1 MELRQ
6 LRYFIAVAEEMHFN
20 RAAERLHIAQPALS
34 QQIQR
39 LERNL
44 KTQLFIRT
52 TRSVEITD
60 TGRVLL
66 EAARRVVAEAER
78 AQSQVELATL
88 GNTGLL
94 RVGFVSSA
102 ALSLLPGMV
111 NHMHERLPQ
120 VHFQLQE
127 NTTERQI
134 QAVLDGTLDVGIV
147 REIEP
152 IDGIRI
158 TALKPEALVVAV
170 PESHA
175 LAGRPSVSLSELA
188 GEEFV
193 VFPRNQVSRLYDLI
207 AALCIQAGFHIKIAQ
222 EAIQFPTI
230 LGLVAARTGIAIV
243 PESLRALQ
251 IHGLAYL
258 ELSDAAA
265 YSQVSLICAEAR
277 RDSALVKRFLEAV
290 DIQAPPPSSRESTS

>member
-66 EAARRVVAEAER
+66 EAARRVISEAER

-88 GNTGLL
+88 GSTGLL

-111 NHMHERLPQ
+111 NRLHEHLPQ
-120 VHFQLQE
+120 VRFQLQE
-127 NTTERQI
+127 NTTEQQI
-134 QAVLDGTLDVGIV
+134 QAVLDGQLDVGIV

-152 IDGIRI
+152 IDGIHI
-158 TALKPEALVVAV
+158 TALKREALVVGV
-170 PESHA
+170 PETHP
-175 LAGRPSVSLSELA
+175 LAQRTSVKLAELA
-188 GEEFV
+188 GEGFV

-207 AALCIQAGFHIKIAQ
+207 SALCIQAGFHIRIAQ

-251 IHGLAYL
+251 IAGVAYL
-258 ELSDAAA
+258 DLNDTAAA
-265 YSQVSLICAEAR
+265 SQISLICAENR
-277 RDSALVKRFLEAV
+277 RDSALVKRFLE
-290 DIQAPPPSSRESTS
+290 SSTL

>member
-20 RAAERLHIAQPALS
+20 RAAARLHIAQPALS

-44 KTQLFIRT
+44 KTQLFVRT

-66 EAARRVVAEAER
+66 EAARRVISEAER
-78 AQSQVELATL
+78 AESQVELATR
-88 GNTGLL
+88 GSTGLL

-102 ALSLLPGMV
+102 ALFLLPGMV
-111 NHMHERLPQ
+111 NSMHEQWPQ
-120 VHFQLQE
+120 VQFQLQE

-134 QAVLDGTLDVGIV
+134 QGVLEGQLDVGIV

-152 IDGIRI
+152 IEGIHV
-158 TALKPEALVVAV
+158 TALRREPLIVAV
-170 PESHA
+170 PHSHP
-175 LAGRPSVSLSELA
+175 LAQRASVPLKELA
-188 GEEFV
+188 GQDFV
-193 VFPRNQVSRLYDLI
+193 VFPRHQVSRLYDLI
-207 AALCIQAGFHIKIAQ
+207 SALCIQAGFHIRVAQ

-251 IHGLAYL
+251 IPGVAYL
-258 ELSDAAA
+258 DLTDAAA
-265 YSQVSLICAEAR
+265 YSRVSLICAEGR
-277 RDSALVKRFLEAV
+277 QDSALVERFMEAGGV
-290 DIQAPPPSSRESTS
+290 

>member
-20 RAAERLHIAQPALS
+20 RAAERLRIAQPALS

-88 GNTGLL
+88 GSTGLL

-102 ALSLLPGMV
+102 ALSLLPAMV
-111 NHMHERLPQ
+111 NRMHEHLPQ
-120 VHFQLQE
+120 VRFQLQE
-127 NTTERQI
+127 STTERQI
-134 QAVLDGTLDVGIV
+134 QSILEGQLDVGIV

-152 IDGIRI
+152 IKGVHI
-158 TALKPEALVVAV
+158 TPLKREALVVAV
-170 PESHA
+170 PETHP
-175 LAGRPSVSLSELA
+175 LAGRDSVQLAELG

-207 AALCIQAGFHIKIAQ
+207 SALCIQAGFHIRIAQ

-251 IHGLAYL
+251 IPGVAYL
-258 ELSDAAA
+258 DLDDMAA
-265 YSQVSLICAEAR
+265 YSQVSLICSEGR
-277 RDSALVKRFLEAV
+277 RDSALVKRFLEAGDV
-290 DIQAPPPSSRESTS
+290 

>member
-20 RAAERLHIAQPALS
+20 RAAARLHIAQPALS

-39 LERNL
+39 LERSL
-44 KTQLFIRT
+44 KTKLFVRT

-66 EAARRVVAEAER
+66 EAARRVISEAER
-78 AQSQVELATL
+78 AESQVELATR
-88 GNTGLL
+88 GSTGLL

-102 ALSLLPGMV
+102 ALFLLPGMV
-111 NHMHERLPQ
+111 NRLHEQWPQ
-120 VHFQLQE
+120 VQFQLQE

-134 QAVLDGTLDVGIV
+134 QAVLEGQLDVGIV

-152 IDGIRI
+152 IEGIHV
-158 TALKPEALVVAV
+158 TALRREPLIVAV
-170 PESHA
+170 PQSHPLA
-175 LAGRPSVSLSELA
+175 ERTSVPLKDLAGQD
-188 GEEFV
+188 FV
-193 VFPRNQVSRLYDLI
+193 VFPRHQVSRLYDLI
-207 AALCIQAGFHIKIAQ
+207 SALCIQAGFHIRVAQ

-251 IHGLAYL
+251 IPGVAYL
-258 ELSDAAA
+258 NLSDEAA
-265 YSQVSLICAEAR
+265 YSRVSLICAEGR
-277 RDSALVKRFLEAV
+277 QDSALVDRFMEAGGV
-290 DIQAPPPSSRESTS
+290 

>member
-60 TGRVLL
+60 TGQVLL

-88 GNTGLL
+88 GSTGLL

-102 ALSLLPGMV
+102 ALSLLPEMV
-111 NHMHERLPQ
+111 NRMHEQLPQ
-120 VHFQLQE
+120 VRFQLQE
-127 NTTERQI
+127 STTERQI
-134 QAVLDGTLDVGIV
+134 QSVLEGQLDVGIV
-147 REIEP
+147 REVEP
-152 IDGIRI
+152 IKGIHR
-158 TALKPEALVVAV
+158 TPLKREALVVAV
-170 PESHA
+170 PENHQ
-175 LAGRPSVSLSELA
+175 LAGRSSVQLAELA

-193 VFPRNQVSRLYDLI
+193 VFPRSQVSRLYDLI
-207 AALCIQAGFHIKIAQ
+207 SALCIQSGFHIRIAQ

-251 IHGLAYL
+251 IPGVAYSD
-258 ELSDAAA
+258 LSDTAA
-265 YSQVSLICAEAR
+265 YSQVSLICSEAR
-277 RDSALVKRFLEAV
+277 QNSALVKRFLE
-290 DIQAPPPSSRESTS
+290 SGEF

>member
-66 EAARRVVAEAER
+66 EAARRVISEAER

-88 GNTGLL
+88 GSTGLL

-111 NHMHERLPQ
+111 NRLHEHLPQ
-120 VHFQLQE
+120 VRFQLQE
-127 NTTERQI
+127 NTTEQQI
-134 QAVLDGTLDVGIV
+134 QAVLDGQLDVGIV

-152 IDGIRI
+152 IDGIHI
-158 TALKPEALVVAV
+158 TALKREALVVAV
-170 PESHA
+170 PETHP
-175 LAGRPSVSLSELA
+175 LAQRTSVKLAELA
-188 GEEFV
+188 GEGFV

-207 AALCIQAGFHIKIAQ
+207 SALCIQAGFHIRIAQ

-251 IHGLAYL
+251 SAGVAYL
-258 ELSDAAA
+258 DLNDTAAA
-265 YSQVSLICAEAR
+265 SQISLICAENR
-277 RDSALVKRFLEAV
+277 RDSALVKRFLE
-290 DIQAPPPSSRESTS
+290 SSTL

>member
-66 EAARRVVAEAER
+66 EAARRVISEAER

-88 GNTGLL
+88 GSTGLL

-111 NHMHERLPQ
+111 NRLHEHLPQ
-120 VHFQLQE
+120 VRFQLQE
-127 NTTERQI
+127 NTTEQQI
-134 QAVLDGTLDVGIV
+134 QAVLDGQLDVGIV

-152 IDGIRI
+152 IDGIHI
-158 TALKPEALVVAV
+158 TALKREALVVGV
-170 PESHA
+170 PETHP
-175 LAGRPSVSLSELA
+175 LAQRTSVKLAELA
-188 GEEFV
+188 GEGFV

-207 AALCIQAGFHIKIAQ
+207 SALCIQAGFHIRIAQ

-251 IHGLAYL
+251 IAGVAYL
-258 ELSDAAA
+258 DLNDTAAA
-265 YSQVSLICAEAR
+265 SQISLICAESR
-277 RDSALVKRFLEAV
+277 RDSALVKRFLE
-290 DIQAPPPSSRESTS
+290 SSTL

>member
-44 KTQLFIRT
+44 KTQLFVRT

-66 EAARRVVAEAER
+66 EAARRVVSEADR
-78 AQSQVELATL
+78 AQSQVELATQ
-88 GNTGLL
+88 GTTGLL

-102 ALSLLPGMV
+102 ALFMLPVMV
-111 NHMHERLPQ
+111 NRMHEQLPQ
-120 VHFQLQE
+120 VRFQLQE
-127 NTTERQI
+127 NTTERQV
-134 QAVLDGTLDVGIV
+134 QELLEGQLDVGIV

-152 IDGIRI
+152 IYGI
-158 TALKPEALVVAV
+158 TAIALRRESLIVAV
-170 PESHA
+170 PESHP
-175 LAGRPSVSLSELA
+175 LAGRSNAPLAELA

-193 VFPRNQVSRLYDLI
+193 VFPRQQVSRLYDLI
-207 AALCIQAGFHIKIAQ
+207 SALCIQAGFHMRIVQ

-251 IHGLAYL
+251 IPGVAYL
-258 ELSDAAA
+258 DLSDENA
-265 YSQVSLICAEAR
+265 YSQVSLICAEGR
-277 RDSALVKRFLEAV
+277 RDSELVKRFLENG
-290 DIQAPPPSSRESTS
+290 DF

>member
-44 KTQLFIRT
+44 KTQLFVRT

-66 EAARRVVAEAER
+66 EAARRVVSEADR
-78 AQSQVELATL
+78 AQSQVELATR
-88 GNTGLL
+88 GSTGLL

-102 ALSLLPGMV
+102 ALFLLPGMV
-111 NHMHERLPQ
+111 NRMHEQWPQ
-120 VHFQLQE
+120 VRFQLQE
-127 NTTERQI
+127 NTTERQV
-134 QAVLDGTLDVGIV
+134 QAVLEGQLDVGIV

-152 IDGIRI
+152 IDGISAV
-158 TALKPEALVVAV
+158 ALRRESLIVAV
-170 PESHA
+170 PEGHL
-175 LAGRPSVSLSELA
+175 LAGRSSVPLAELA

-193 VFPRNQVSRLYDLI
+193 VFPRQQVSRLYDLI
-207 AALCIQAGFHIKIAQ
+207 SALCIQAGFHIRIAQ

-251 IHGLAYL
+251 IPGVAYL
-258 ELSDAAA
+258 NLSDESA
-265 YSQVSLICAEAR
+265 YSQVSLVCAEGR
-277 RDSALVKRFLEAV
+277 RESELVKRFLETG
-290 DIQAPPPSSRESTS
+290 DF

>member
-6 LRYFIAVAEEMHFN
+6 LRYFVAVAEELHFN

-52 TRSVEITD
+52 TRSVQITD

-66 EAARRVVAEAER
+66 EAARRVLAEAER
-78 AQSQVELATL
+78 AQSEVAQATS
-88 GNTGLL
+88 GSAGLL

-111 NHMHERLPQ
+111 NNMHEQLPL
-120 VHFQLQE
+120 VRFQLQE
-127 NTTERQI
+127 NTTETQI
-134 QAVLDGTLDVGIV
+134 QAVLDGRLDVGIV

-152 IDGIRI
+152 IEGISATPLRR
-158 TALKPEALVVAV
+158 EALVVAV
-170 PESHA
+170 PRTHP
-175 LAGRPSVSLSELA
+175 LAQSDSVPLAQLA
-188 GEEFV
+188 GEDFV
-193 VFPRNQVSRLYDLI
+193 MFPRHHVSRLYDLI
-207 AALCIQAGFHIKIAQ
+207 SALCIQAGFHIRVSQ

-230 LGLVAARTGIAIV
+230 LGLVAARTGIAVV
-243 PESLRALQ
+243 PESMRALQ
-251 IHGLAYL
+251 IPGIVYVD
-258 ELSDAAA
+258 LSDDAAF
-265 YSQVSLICAEAR
+265 SQVSLICAEGR
-277 RDSALVKRFLEAV
+277 RESSLVKQFI
-290 DIQAPPPSSRESTS
+290 DMSDF

>member
-66 EAARRVVAEAER
+66 EAARRVISEAER

-88 GNTGLL
+88 GSTGLL

-111 NHMHERLPQ
+111 NRLHEHLPQ
-120 VHFQLQE
+120 VRFQLQE
-127 NTTERQI
+127 NTTEQQI
-134 QAVLDGTLDVGIV
+134 QAVLDGQLDVGIV

-152 IDGIRI
+152 IDGIHI
-158 TALKPEALVVAV
+158 TALKREALVVAV
-170 PESHA
+170 PETHP
-175 LAGRPSVSLSELA
+175 LAQRTSVKLAELA
-188 GEEFV
+188 GEGFV

-207 AALCIQAGFHIKIAQ
+207 SALCIPAGFHIRIAQ

-251 IHGLAYL
+251 IAGVAYL
-258 ELSDAAA
+258 DLNDTAAA
-265 YSQVSLICAEAR
+265 SQISLICAENR
-277 RDSALVKRFLEAV
+277 RDSALVKRFLE
-290 DIQAPPPSSRESTS
+290 SSTL

>member
-66 EAARRVVAEAER
+66 EAARRVVSEAER

-88 GNTGLL
+88 GSTGLL

-102 ALSLLPGMV
+102 ALSLLPVMV
-111 NHMHERLPQ
+111 NRMHEFLPQ
-120 VHFQLQE
+120 VRFQLQE

-134 QAVLDGTLDVGIV
+134 QAVLDGQLDVGIV

-152 IDGIRI
+152 IEGIH
-158 TALKPEALVVAV
+158 TTPLKREALVVAV
-170 PESHA
+170 PETHR
-175 LAGRPSVSLSELA
+175 LAEHTRVSLTELA
-188 GEEFV
+188 GEGFV

-207 AALCIQAGFHIKIAQ
+207 SALCIQAGFHIKVAQ

-243 PESLRALQ
+243 PESMRALQ
-251 IHGLAYL
+251 IPGVSYL
-258 ELSDAAA
+258 DLNDPAA
-265 YSQVSLICAEAR
+265 YSQVSLICADTR
-277 RDSALVKRFLEAV
+277 RDSALVKRFLQTAEL
-290 DIQAPPPSSRESTS
+290 